1 MESLDSKNIDDG
13 FLKHVFKFDNDSKCD
28 MMNIIQYS
36 IISLVPVVL
45 LNKLMQKYIPE
56 ADEDKSSLELT
67 SEVFLQIISIF
78 LGIYLIHRIV
88 TYFPPYS
95 GVKYED
101 FSVTNII
108 LIGLVIIGSLQTKL
122 GEKISILVERVNELW
137 NGKDEDD
144 KKKKKK
150 NNKSQAHSNNQTQA
164 ISPPPHPQS
173 MSMAGT
179 TSISQLP
186 TENIPQNVPDLNN
199 SFRSGYG
206 QQTMNDGQMNPLE
219 GNTIMAAN
227 EALGGSAF
235 GANF

>member
-36 IISLVPVVL
+36 LISLVPVVL

-56 ADEDKSSLELT
+56 ADENKSSLELS
-67 SEVFLQIISIF
+67 SEVFIQIISIF

-88 TYFPPYS
+88 TYFPPHS

-150 NNKSQAHSNNQTQA
+150 NNQANVQSNGQTPS
-164 ISPPPHPQS
+164 ITPPPHPQS

-186 TENIPQNVPDLNN
+186 TEKYSSKCP
-199 SFRSGYG
+199 
-206 QQTMNDGQMNPLE
+206 
-219 GNTIMAAN
+219 
-227 EALGGSAF
+227 
-235 GANF
+235 